1 MVEVKCRRDYL
12 GSKQSEKRTMDI
24 CPEFYAKIK
33 VLVEEKKT
41 MKESKKE
48 KPQA

>member
-1 MVEVKCRRDYL
+1 
-12 GSKQSEKRTMDI
+12 MDI

-33 VLVEEKKT
+33 GLVEEKKT
-41 MKESKKE
+41 MESKKE